1 MGYLFTQCED
11 TLCRT
16 ILPLQ
21 DTPAIKFTYESSV
34 TVPTGYKVKMS
45 ANDTSETNLTNG
57 ISEFNFTCNIPIQS
71 YLIAIAVGDL
81 EVRNFNES
89 RVSVITEPA
98 FMDKVMTVFVDLPT
112 IYDSVEVYVNE
123 NPYTWGRYNLL
134 ILPPS
139 FPDGGMENPLLTFA
153 SPTIVTA
160 DKS

>member
-34 TVPTGYKVKMS
+34 KVPTGYKVKMS

-57 ISEFNFTCNIPIQS
+57 VSEFNFTCNIPIQS

-81 EVRNFNES
+81 EVRNFKDS
-89 RVSVITEPA
+89 RVSVITEPT
-98 FMDKVMTVFVDLPT
+98 FMDEVMTVFAALPE
-112 IYDSVEVYVNE
+112 IYDSVAAYVDG